1 MDALLVR
8 IAERITSGADP
19 LLSPSE
25 ALELARLP
33 ESATLDILSVAGLA
47 RAARKPAAAFTCGII
62 NAKSGRCP
70 ENCAFCAQ
78 SAHHQT
84 DSPVY
89 PLYDT
94 DTLLRRAEELA
105 ANNVDRFGIVTSGT
119 APSDRDFD
127 ALCESALRIGREV
140 KIGLCASLGLL
151 TLERAARLREAGFTS
166 YHHNLETSASH
177 FPSICTTHAYEQDL
191 ETVRVARS
199 AGFRVCSC
207 GIFGLGE
214 TWEQRIELSQTL
226 TDLGVDSLPLN
237 FLNPIPGTPL
247 GDSPLLPP
255 SEALRVVALMR
266 LLHPEQD
273 VLICGGRS
281 KTFGQWQSWVFAAGA
296 NGVMTGNYL
305 TTKGCAFCDDAEMYE
320 VLGLGGTVMKG
331 LFITGTD
338 TDAGKTTVTA
348 ALLRALKVA
357 GVPAAAVKPVQT
369 GCVMRG
375 GEEEESGGGRVS

>member
-1 MDALLVR
+1 MLSPEIQIWRGPVFRKTLSASERAEPANFAPVPFLVSLSAYSEGRITFCKDVFSMYALLAR

-151 TLERAARLREAGFTS
+151 TPERAARLREAGFTS

-177 FPSICTTHAYEQDL
+177 FPSICTTHDYGQDL
-191 ETVRVARS
+191 ETVRVARA

-226 TDLGVDSLPLN
+226 ADLGVDSLPLN

-266 LLHPEQD
+266 LLHPERD

-320 VLGLGGTVMKG
+320 VLGL
-331 LFITGTD
+331 
-338 TDAGKTTVTA
+338 
-348 ALLRALKVA
+348 R
-357 GVPAAAVKPVQT
+357 
-369 GCVMRG
+369 
-375 GEEEESGGGRVS
+375 EERS

>member
-1 MDALLVR
+1 MHALLVR
-8 IAERITSGADP
+8 IAGRITSGVDP

-25 ALELARLP
+25 ALELVRLP

-47 RAARKPAAAFTCGII
+47 RAARRPDAAFTCGII

-78 SAHHQT
+78 SAHHRT

-89 PLYDT
+89 PLCDA

-105 ANNVDRFGIVTSGT
+105 ANGVDRFGIVTSGT
-119 APSDRDFD
+119 APNDRDFD
-127 ALCESALRIGREV
+127 ALCEAALRIGREV

-151 TLERAARLREAGFTS
+151 TPERAARLREAGFTS

-177 FPSICTTHAYEQDL
+177 FPSICTTHAYGQDL
-191 ETVRVARS
+191 ETVRVARA

-226 TDLGVDSLPLN
+226 TALGVDSLPLN

-281 KTFGQWQSWVFAAGA
+281 TTFGQWQSWVFAAGA

-320 VLGLGGTVMKG
+320 VLGLRE
-331 LFITGTD
+331 
-338 TDAGKTTVTA
+338 A
-348 ALLRALKVA
+348 R
-357 GVPAAAVKPVQT
+357 
-369 GCVMRG
+369 
-375 GEEEESGGGRVS
+375 S

>member
-151 TLERAARLREAGFTS
+151 TPERAARLREAGFTS

-305 TTKGCAFCDDAEMYE
+305 TTEGCAFCDDAEMYE
-320 VLGLGGTVMKG
+320 VLGL
-331 LFITGTD
+331 
-338 TDAGKTTVTA
+338 
-348 ALLRALKVA
+348 R
-357 GVPAAAVKPVQT
+357 
-369 GCVMRG
+369 
-375 GEEEESGGGRVS
+375 EERS

>member
-1 MDALLVR
+1 MLCLSASPNASRPAPIRFCHLPRRWSLPVFPSPR
-8 IAERITSGADP
+8 RWTSCPWRG
-19 LLSPSE
+19 
-25 ALELARLP
+25 
-33 ESATLDILSVAGLA
+33 
-47 RAARKPAAAFTCGII
+47 AARKPAAAFTCGII

-151 TLERAARLREAGFTS
+151 TPERAARLREAGFTS

-320 VLGLGGTVMKG
+320 VLGL
-331 LFITGTD
+331 
-338 TDAGKTTVTA
+338 
-348 ALLRALKVA
+348 R
-357 GVPAAAVKPVQT
+357 
-369 GCVMRG
+369 
-375 GEEEESGGGRVS
+375 EERS